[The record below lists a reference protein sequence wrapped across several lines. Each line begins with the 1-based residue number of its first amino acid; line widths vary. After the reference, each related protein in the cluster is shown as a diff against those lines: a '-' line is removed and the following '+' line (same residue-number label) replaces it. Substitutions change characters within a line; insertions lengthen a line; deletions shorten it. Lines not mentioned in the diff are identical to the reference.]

1 MHNGDLFYFNTL
13 IQQFWIFLA
22 TAILI
27 KFLTCPF
34 HFFLQNQTARCQKLL
49 VILKGL
55 FKITIAVLNR
65 FCTLTEPLPHTPALV
80 LRLNRKYQDGCGTRV
95 GTRVKCRPKLDEIYT
110 PVLHF
115 ISSFEVPTSY

>member
-34 HFFLQNQTARCQKLL
+34 YFFVQNQTARCQELL

-55 FKITIAVLNR
+55 FKTTIAFLNR
-65 FCTLTEPLPHTPALV
+65 FCPLTEPLPHPNALV
-80 LRLNRKYQDGCGTRV
+80 LRLNRKYQDGYGTRV
-95 GTRVKCRPKLDEIYT
+95 GTRVKCGPILNEIYT

-115 ISSFEVPTSY
+115 VSSFEVPTSY